1 MVVLNIYGIIMFI
14 PLVFAII
21 WMFVEHKTFLGSIRD
36 EYYLFIGYS
45 ILYFAV
51 YLVINLLIHSIL
63 LVEAATAIYLILYFA
78 LQFLRHFVVT
88 DTYDMNERMKEVK
101 LLGK

>member
-14 PLVFAII
+14 PLVFAVI
-21 WMFVEHKTFLGSIRD
+21 WMFVEHKPFLTSLKD

-51 YLVINLLIHSIL
+51 YLVINFLIHSIL
-63 LVEAATAIYLILYFA
+63 LVEAATIIYLILYFA
-78 LQFLRHFVVT
+78 LQFVRHFVVT